1 MLLIPVQQHFILPC
15 FCIEYKWRQLLM
27 IPYQHKPFGAEQGAQ
42 ADELAYLGSFINYT
56 EIKLLLNKDG
66 VIYSHAR
73 RCYHWLKIETYFKNK
88 IHLIS
93 FSTTFSRLK
102 EKTVFCIQLS

>member
-1 MLLIPVQQHFILPC
+1 
-15 FCIEYKWRQLLM
+15 M

-42 ADELAYLGSFINYT
+42 ADELAYLRSFINYT